1 LNLIRIGKIII
12 NFDNVTDVIQAN
24 PSGSEPETLSVQ
36 LINGKSFTFTGDEA
50 HGLQA
55 FLDRTVKTAV
65 KPLDDFI
72 VQ

>member
-12 NFDNVTDVIQAN
+12 NFDNMTDVVSED
-24 PSGSEPETLSVQ
+24 PSGSNPETLVVNM
-36 LINGKSFTFTGDEA
+36 IGGKTYTFTGDEA

-72 VQ
+72 VN